1 MNPLVNVFLY
11 RICTCHLLGFNTFR
25 WWLFI
30 PAIQKIRFHLYLI
43 HLIIPHTVSHST
55 TIRIHSTHMKII
67 IILSLPVPHNLRLL
81 EGKLKTRIIITL
93 LLTLTCPNQPKQ
105 SSFLIKKNPNMPSHF
120 KVRLQTYVFK
130 LIWMNHATCLQV
142 KEYCPLVFRNLRER
156 FGIDDA
162 AYLKSLTR
170 PPRPMD
176 SPGRSGAKFWGSY
189 DQLYVLKT
197 LTSEEVEQMHSL
209 LKHYHPFVVERHG
222 KYLK

>member
-1 MNPLVNVFLY
+1 MTPALEVLV
-11 RICTCHLLGFNTFR
+11 
-25 WWLFI
+25 
-30 PAIQKIRFHLYLI
+30 YL
-43 HLIIPHTVSHST
+43 
-55 TIRIHSTHMKII
+55 
-67 IILSLPVPHNLRLL
+67 
-81 EGKLKTRIIITL
+81 
-93 LLTLTCPNQPKQ
+93 
-105 SSFLIKKNPNMPSHF
+105 
-120 KVRLQTYVFK
+120 
-130 LIWMNHATCLQV
+130 LQV

-156 FGIDDA
+156 FGIDDS

-222 KYLK
+222 